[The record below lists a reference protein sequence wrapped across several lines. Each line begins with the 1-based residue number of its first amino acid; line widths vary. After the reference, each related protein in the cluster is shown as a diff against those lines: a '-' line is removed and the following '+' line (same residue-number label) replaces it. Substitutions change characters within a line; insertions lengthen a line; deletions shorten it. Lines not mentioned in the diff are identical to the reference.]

1 MPWDAMKIRKITLSA
16 FFLCARAKA
25 RHKATLGTQKCHSS
39 ESPISP
45 PFGVSGGSSVMRRVG
60 LGEVKITH
68 DTTCDCVYSNVHVP
82 FGKKYLGLSNEMHI
96 LLDLSPS

>member
-1 MPWDAMKIRKITLSA
+1 
-16 FFLCARAKA
+16 
-25 RHKATLGTQKCHSS
+25 
-39 ESPISP
+39 
-45 PFGVSGGSSVMRRVG
+45 MRRVG